1 MHIIPLI
8 LNLLTQVVGGL
19 DEYVMHSPIMP
30 NRYFQA
36 IMPYVVEYLA
46 DPVEQHEQHISE
58 KVQCLFIAVKATEKV
73 EQWRVWNNSTLNNA
87 SCSMYDTESLFN
99 ENNEKDVNHGNQQKW
114 K

>member
-1 MHIIPLI
+1 MHIIPFI

-19 DEYVMHSPIMP
+19 TEYVMHSLIMV

-36 IMPYVVEYLA
+36 IMPSVVEYLA
-46 DPVEQHEQHISE
+46 DPVEQHEQHISG

-73 EQWRVWNNSTLNNA
+73 EQWRIWNNPTLNNA
-87 SCSMYDTESLFN
+87 SCSVYDTESLFN
-99 ENNEKDVNHGNQQKW
+99 ENNEKDVNDENQQKW